1 MGYQEKD
8 SQLQKQIIGALF
20 ERQLIN
26 MNKEIGVAYCQAE
39 DEDKINPSV
48 VLTMQEIKDFTN
60 RAVFRPGPV
69 WREYADSL
77 QRPGVVVEQ
86 LNQEAMRISLVP
98 IRAKSNEFGS
108 VLSMKELNNAE
119 LKANPELGEPPY

>member
-8 SQLQKQIIGALF
+8 KQLQNQIIGALF

-26 MNKEIGVAYCQAE
+26 MNKEIGVSYFQAE
-39 DEDKINPSV
+39 NEDKINPSV

-60 RAVFRPGPV
+60 RTVFRPAPV
-69 WREYADSL
+69 WKEYADGL

-86 LNQEAMRISLVP
+86 LSEEAMRVSLVP

-108 VLSMKELNNAE
+108 VSAMKELNNAE
-119 LKANPELGEPPY
+119 LKADPELGEPPY